1 MSISKVVE
9 AYLVLKSFSVY
20 FATSL
25 VKAWLNTKT
34 ETPALDPRRNAGKRD
49 KPLTL
54 GGDWGRRVMQC
65 AFSICSRG
73 QFEVVYSLEVVC
85 ILYNSCVYC
94 TNLLAKLPEIFW
106 CNWMHMEILV
116 KTILHRKDENI
127 SEHTSIGYCCIFDGW
142 LECLNLN
149 SCQHLQ
155 FSLVRGTTIMFF
167 SMQKT
172 TSHETIFECWLR
184 SFGSS
189 PLRSESKNLSDI
201 TAKVVML

>member
-1 MSISKVVE
+1 MSKHLKLRCQIEGYPESLMSISKVVE

-54 GGDWGRRVMQC
+54 GGDWGRRRVMQC

-73 QFEVVYSLEVVC
+73 QFEVVYSLEMVC

-94 TNLLAKLPEIFW
+94 ANLLAKLSEI
-106 CNWMHMEILV
+106 C
-116 KTILHRKDENI
+116 
-127 SEHTSIGYCCIFDGW
+127 
-142 LECLNLN
+142 
-149 SCQHLQ
+149 
-155 FSLVRGTTIMFF
+155 
-167 SMQKT
+167 
-172 TSHETIFECWLR
+172 
-184 SFGSS
+184 
-189 PLRSESKNLSDI
+189 
-201 TAKVVML
+201 

>member
-1 MSISKVVE
+1 MDNILRRQCLGHQDFLNITLLLLQISEKKSCPRFIMQDKQKNVLALKLHCQIEGYPESLMSISKVVE
-9 AYLVLKSFSVY
+9 AYLVVKSFSVY

-54 GGDWGRRVMQC
+54 GEDWGRRRVMQC

-94 TNLLAKLPEIFW
+94 ANQSW
-106 CNWMHMEILV
+106 
-116 KTILHRKDENI
+116 
-127 SEHTSIGYCCIFDGW
+127 
-142 LECLNLN
+142 
-149 SCQHLQ
+149 
-155 FSLVRGTTIMFF
+155 
-167 SMQKT
+167 
-172 TSHETIFECWLR
+172 
-184 SFGSS
+184 
-189 PLRSESKNLSDI
+189 
-201 TAKVVML
+201 KV

>member
-1 MSISKVVE
+1 MEKGLTVNMDNILRRQCLGHQDFLNIITYSCCRLRRKKCCPRFIMHDKQKLSKHLKLSCQIEGYRESLMSISKVVE

-54 GGDWGRRVMQC
+54 GGDWGRRRVMQC

-73 QFEVVYSLEVVC
+73 QFEVVYSLKVVC

-94 TNLLAKLPEIFW
+94 TNLLAKLTEIF
-106 CNWMHMEILV
+106 
-116 KTILHRKDENI
+116 
-127 SEHTSIGYCCIFDGW
+127 
-142 LECLNLN
+142 
-149 SCQHLQ
+149 
-155 FSLVRGTTIMFF
+155 
-167 SMQKT
+167 
-172 TSHETIFECWLR
+172 
-184 SFGSS
+184 
-189 PLRSESKNLSDI
+189 
-201 TAKVVML
+201 

>member
-1 MSISKVVE
+1 MLRRQCLGHQDFSNITTYSCFRLRRKKCCLRFIMHDKQKLSRHLRLRCQIESYPDSLMSISKVVE

-54 GGDWGRRVMQC
+54 GGDWGRRRVMQC

-94 TNLLAKLPEIFW
+94 ANLLAKLSEI
-106 CNWMHMEILV
+106 C
-116 KTILHRKDENI
+116 
-127 SEHTSIGYCCIFDGW
+127 
-142 LECLNLN
+142 
-149 SCQHLQ
+149 
-155 FSLVRGTTIMFF
+155 
-167 SMQKT
+167 
-172 TSHETIFECWLR
+172 
-184 SFGSS
+184 
-189 PLRSESKNLSDI
+189 
-201 TAKVVML
+201 

>member
-1 MSISKVVE
+1 MEKGWTANMDNILRRQCLGHQDFWNITTYSYFRFRRKKCCPRFIMQDKQKIVQNSVAKLKATLKITSISKVVE
-9 AYLVLKSFSVY
+9 AYLVVKSCSVY

-54 GGDWGRRVMQC
+54 GGYWGRRRVMQC

-94 TNLLAKLPEIFW
+94 TNRLAKLSEIFW
-106 CNWMHMEILV
+106 CN
-116 KTILHRKDENI
+116 
-127 SEHTSIGYCCIFDGW
+127 
-142 LECLNLN
+142 
-149 SCQHLQ
+149 
-155 FSLVRGTTIMFF
+155 
-167 SMQKT
+167 
-172 TSHETIFECWLR
+172 
-184 SFGSS
+184 
-189 PLRSESKNLSDI
+189 
-201 TAKVVML
+201 